1 VEEMM
6 YQQRSLRWLAVP
18 LFVLSLVGGNPL
30 FAATDVEIFRGFTGH
45 IGQQIGKDKDA
56 FAIAQSC
63 TTWFY
68 RQLKKHQKSP
78 VTSISFSTTYPTEK
92 TMDCLSRYPD
102 GLNGAR
108 KAFGNTQKN
117 LSLSLTFYQL
127 ALVGD
132 GNDDGQYNGQELR
145 DVLES
150 FGMSGQPQHPPR
162 HYLVTLNGIFDR
174 IRETVEF
181 PALMK
186 SIERLFGKGYR
197 FTPSDQ
203 VALNQKLE

>member
-1 VEEMM
+1 M
-6 YQQRSLRWLAVP
+6 YQQRSLRWLTVP

-30 FAATDVEIFRGFTGH
+30 FAATDVDIFRGFTGH
-45 IGQQIGKDKDA
+45 IGQQIGKDKHA

-68 RQLKKHQKSP
+68 RERKKQLKPP
-78 VTSISFSTTYPTEK
+78 VSSISFSMTSPTEK
-92 TMDCLSRYPD
+92 PMDCLSLYPD

-150 FGMSGQPQHPPR
+150 FGMSGQPQYPPS

-174 IRETVEF
+174 VRKTVEF
-181 PALMK
+181 PVLMK

-197 FTPSDQ
+197 FTSSDQ
-203 VALNQKLE
+203 VSLNQKLE

>member
-1 VEEMM
+1 ML
-6 YQQRSLRWLAVP
+6 YQQRSFRWLTAL
-18 LFVLSLVGGNPL
+18 LFVLILGGGHPL
-30 FAATDVEIFRGFTGH
+30 FAATGLEIFRGFTGH
-45 IGQQIGKDKDA
+45 ISQQIGKDKHA

-68 RQLKKHQKSP
+68 RQLKKHSKPPVSSIAFSSASP
-78 VTSISFSTTYPTEK
+78 PGK
-92 TMDCLSRYPD
+92 PMDCLALYPE

-132 GNDDGQYNGQELR
+132 ANDDGQYDGQELR

-150 FGMSGQPQHPPR
+150 FGMSDRSQHLSGQ
-162 HYLVTLNGIFDR
+162 YLVALNGIFDR
-174 IRETVEF
+174 IRKTAEF
-181 PALMK
+181 PALMY
-186 SIERLFGKGYR
+186 SIEQLFGKGYR
-197 FTPSDQ
+197 FTSSDQ
-203 VALNQKLE
+203 LALNQKLE